1 MEKKILLDCRDATL
15 GYEGRP
21 VWEHLRFQVHSGD
34 YVCIVVKTAAAS
46 PRW

>member
-1 MEKKILLDCRDATL
+1 MEKKILLDCRDVTL

-34 YVCIVVKTAAAS
+34 YVCIVGENGS
-46 PRW
+46 G